1 MEAYLVTSPGP
12 PLALTSGARD
22 FFVANLAKCSYNI
35 ITSKSRKTQ
44 CRRKDKEVQFM
55 AKKLYVGNLN
65 FDLSDQ
71 EFEQAFSKYGQ
82 IVSAVI
88 IKDHE
93 TGRSKGFG
101 FVVALFV

>member
-1 MEAYLVTSPGP
+1 
-12 PLALTSGARD
+12 
-22 FFVANLAKCSYNI
+22 
-35 ITSKSRKTQ
+35 
-44 CRRKDKEVQFM
+44 M

-101 FVVALFV
+101 FVEFTDEAGAQRAKTAMNDTPLMGRPLKVDDARDRRTRSNYRDRYGSNTYGGGRNW